1 MSHRLAELAV
11 ARNVDA
17 GVTLTAYNI
26 GHRGLQQLL
35 EAGFVRPLARV
46 TFAIGFNQ
54 VIWARQAP
62 DVAGEN
68 MITTITH
75 AACSRLQIRFCG
87 SLARRAAAPGNIR
100 V

>member
-17 GVTLTAYNI
+17 GVALTTHHV
-26 GHRGLQQLL
+26 GHRRLQQLL
-35 EAGFVRPLARV
+35 EASFVRPLARV

-54 VIWARQAP
+54 VIRARQAP
-62 DVAGEN
+62 DVAGEDV
-68 MITTITH
+68 IVAVAH
-75 AACSRLQIRFCG
+75 AACSRGIAMG
-87 SLARRAAAPGNIR
+87 